1 MPVVSVIVTAYNIE
15 NYIEECLASVA
26 AQTLTDLEVLVVDD
40 GSSDSTPQKIAAF
53 CDNDPR
59 FVPVLLAENSPGG
72 VATAANAG
80 LDRATGEWIG
90 FVDGDDYVEP
100 VMFERLVEA
109 ASAADADLAM
119 CDYQEVVDG
128 TGERKDPAD
137 AHRWAQ
143 LTSPSYLLDV
153 QTRKQVLRFI
163 AVPWRKLYRRS
174 LVEANELRFPVSDGF
189 YEDNPFHWFAVLSA
203 RSLAV
208 VPEVLCYHR
217 VGRAGQT
224 MATADAR
231 LFQIFRHH
239 DAIHGWL
246 ARRRLL
252 DVYQTNLLGW
262 VISQMEWISRRTP
275 PALHR
280 ALFDTLVPI
289 FAQYSP
295 AAVNDA
301 LREGNKGVTAQRLST
316 AVVRREYGS
325 FVRVLTAAKPGSS
338 NPVAAAAFHLRH
350 SGLQHT
356 AVLTR
361 RYVRQALG
369 STRIARTAAWVTRV
383 GRESARQDVMFALMV
398 VDQRLRGLETQLGA
412 VESRLADLEHA
423 LTGPEVGA
431 VPTTPAAT
439 DEVEETGSAAGG
451 DRFESALGRG

>member
-1 MPVVSVIVTAYNIE
+1 MPAVSIIVTTYNIE

-40 GSSDSTPQKIAAF
+40 GSSDATPAKVLEF
-53 CDNDPR
+53 CASDPR

-100 VMFERLVEA
+100 VMFERLVA
-109 ASAADADLAM
+109 AATEHDTDLAM

-137 AHRWAQ
+137 AHRWAE
-143 LTSPSYLLDV
+143 LTRPSYQLDV

-163 AVPWRKLYRRS
+163 AVPWRKLYRRT
-174 LVEANELRFPVSDGF
+174 LVEENELRFPVSDGF

-203 RSLAV
+203 RSIAV

-239 DAIHGWL
+239 DTIHSWL
-246 ARRRLL
+246 AGRRLL
-252 DVYQTNLLGW
+252 EVYGTNLLGW

-275 PALHR
+275 ASLHR
-280 ALFDTLVPI
+280 QLFDTLVPI
-289 FAQYSP
+289 FAQYSETSI
-295 AAVNDA
+295 NDA
-301 LREGNKGVTAQRLST
+301 LREGNKGVSAQRLS
-316 AVVRREYGS
+316 AALARQEFGS
-325 FVRVLTAAKPGSS
+325 FVRCLTATRPGSS
-338 NPVAAAAFHLRH
+338 NPVASAVFHLRH
-350 SGLQHT
+350 SGVRHT
-356 AVLTR
+356 ATVTARYLR
-361 RYVRQALG
+361 RAVASNGLAQTVSKA
-369 STRIARTAAWVTRV
+369 SRV
-383 GRESARQDVMFALMV
+383 GRESPRQDVMFGLMV
-398 VDQRLRGLETQLGA
+398 IEHRLRGLEGHLRSIDG
-412 VESRLADLEHA
+412 RLAELES
-423 LTGPEVGA
+423 A
-431 VPTTPAAT
+431 V
-439 DEVEETGSAAGG
+439 TGSAASSPSSPSSLDAEQRPAPGAERLE
-451 DRFESALGRG
+451 DAVGRG

>member
-1 MPVVSVIVTAYNIE
+1 MPVVSVIVTTYNIE
-15 NYIEECLASVA
+15 SYVEECLASVA

-40 GSSDSTPQKIAAF
+40 GSSDATPQKILEF
-53 CDNDPR
+53 CAGDPR
-59 FVPVLLAENSPGG
+59 FVPVLLPENSPGG

-90 FVDGDDYVEP
+90 FVDGDDFVEP
-100 VMFERLVEA
+100 TMFERLVAA
-109 ASAADADLAM
+109 ASAADADLAV

-143 LTSPSYLLDV
+143 LTSPSYVLDV

-174 LVEANELRFPVSDGF
+174 LVEQHRLRFPVGDGF
-189 YEDNPFHWFAVLSA
+189 YEDNPFHWSAVLSA

-231 LFQIFRHH
+231 LFQIFAHH
-239 DAIHGWL
+239 DTIHAWL
-246 ARRRLL
+246 VERRLL
-252 DVYQTNLLGW
+252 EVYQTTLLGW
-262 VISQMEWISRRTP
+262 VISQLEWISRRTP

-280 ALFDTLVPI
+280 TLFDTLVPI
-289 FAQYSP
+289 FAQYSQD
-295 AAVNDA
+295 AVHAA
-301 LREGNKGVTAQRLST
+301 LREGNKGVTAQRLSG
-316 AVVRREYGS
+316 ALVRREYGS
-325 FVRVLTAAKPGSS
+325 FVRVLTASKPGSS

-361 RYVRQALG
+361 RYVRQALR
-369 STRIARTAAWVTRV
+369 STPLARTAGWMSQV
-383 GRESARQDVMFALMV
+383 GRESPRQDVLFALMV
-398 VDQRLRGLETQLGA
+398 VDQRLRGLEAQLGA
-412 VESRLADLEHA
+412 VQSRLSDLEQA
-423 LTGPEVGA
+423 VVEAQGPRAG
-431 VPTTPAAT
+431 T
-439 DEVEETGSAAGG
+439 D
-451 DRFESALGRG
+451 RLESAVVRG